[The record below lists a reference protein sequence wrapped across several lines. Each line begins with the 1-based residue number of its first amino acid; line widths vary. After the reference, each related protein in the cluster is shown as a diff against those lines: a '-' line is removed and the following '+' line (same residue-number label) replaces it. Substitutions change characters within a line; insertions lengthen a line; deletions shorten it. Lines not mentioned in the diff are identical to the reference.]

1 MDQRSIVDPTL
12 WEVEIANSAQ
22 SEDSCHQE
30 GVVRCLLQASV
41 TMRSQMA
48 TLIDHFELA
57 FPVIELPLPAVERY
71 RMVPMQSLDFEVE
84 FEDAD
89 EETESFGPMSKATS
103 KAPPPPPPSDR
114 YLRARCWASEE

>member
-1 MDQRSIVDPTL
+1 
-12 WEVEIANSAQ
+12 
-22 SEDSCHQE
+22 
-30 GVVRCLLQASV
+30 
-41 TMRSQMA
+41 MA

-57 FPVIELPLPAVERY
+57 FPVVELPLPAVERY

-89 EETESFGPMSKATS
+89 EETEWFGPKA
-103 KAPPPPPPSDR
+103 KAPPPPPSDR

>member
-1 MDQRSIVDPTL
+1 
-12 WEVEIANSAQ
+12 
-22 SEDSCHQE
+22 
-30 GVVRCLLQASV
+30 
-41 TMRSQMA
+41 MRSQMA

-71 RMVPMQSLDFEVE
+71 RRVPMQSFDLEVA

-89 EETESFGPMSKATS
+89 EETEWFGPKSKAE
-103 KAPPPPPPSDR
+103 PPRSDK

>member
-1 MDQRSIVDPTL
+1 
-12 WEVEIANSAQ
+12 
-22 SEDSCHQE
+22 
-30 GVVRCLLQASV
+30 
-41 TMRSQMA
+41 MA

-71 RMVPMQSLDFEVE
+71 RRVPMQSLDLEVA

-89 EETESFGPMSKATS
+89 EETEWFGPTTKA
-103 KAPPPPPPSDR
+103 ADPPRSDK